1 MNKISRYKAIS
12 RVVKDKEVIGFMMLP
27 MDKKVKKEIYMPL
40 DVISFGLKEKNF
52 EILNVKLGANGKPR
66 GYNGFYL
73 SKLPVNE
80 LIENES
86 IDKGLI
92 EVLMYILKGFSS
104 DFEVLSSYKKY
115 IDGIVVSYVLVFEYP
130 PFKELSLDIAKKEL
144 NSLLLFYVKS
154 LPEILK
160 LNYDDIIGYIDKNK
174 NVNIKVSKTLVK
186 VGE

>member
-80 LIENES
+80 LIE
-86 IDKGLI
+86 D
-92 EVLMYILKGFSS
+92 
-104 DFEVLSSYKKY
+104 
-115 IDGIVVSYVLVFEYP
+115 
-130 PFKELSLDIAKKEL
+130 
-144 NSLLLFYVKS
+144 
-154 LPEILK
+154 
-160 LNYDDIIGYIDKNK
+160 
-174 NVNIKVSKTLVK
+174 
-186 VGE
+186 